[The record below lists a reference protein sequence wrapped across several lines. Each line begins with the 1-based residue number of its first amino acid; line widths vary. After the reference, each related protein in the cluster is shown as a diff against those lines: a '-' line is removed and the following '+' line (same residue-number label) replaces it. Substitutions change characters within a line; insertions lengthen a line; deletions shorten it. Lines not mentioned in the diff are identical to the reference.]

1 MVDVSS
7 TPENNTKPA
16 SERFPNQKSRRF
28 CPTQLQHHKRPLGP
42 SSSTRR
48 TASASLQQRLLC
60 AEAQLLLNKVPAG
73 RVAISAPGVFLLELE
88 AIFTREFS
96 VAFGFGW
103 TKGRLPSTPCCGF
116 RTNKL
121 WPFVVRIQT
130 LRAIRRCFHGFF
142 WLKGKTKMRR
152 VSINRT
158 KIFFQGVFFFGLVRC
173 I

>member
-28 CPTQLQHHKRPLGP
+28 FPIQLQHQKRVLGP

-73 RVAISAPGVFLLELE
+73 RVAINARGVLLLVGVGSYFHQGVFSGIWFWVDEGAVAINPLLWFENKQIV
-88 AIFTREFS
+88 AI
-96 VAFGFGW
+96 
-103 TKGRLPSTPCCGF
+103 CCH
-116 RTNKL
+116 N
-121 WPFVVRIQT
+121 PNPQ
-130 LRAIRRCFHGFF
+130 AIRRCFH
-142 WLKGKTKMRR
+142 
-152 VSINRT
+152 
-158 KIFFQGVFFFGLVRC
+158 VFFG
-173 I
+173 